1 MIYIILS
8 ERGEVMNLGQRLIE
22 LRKAKHLSQEEVAE
36 KLNVT
41 RQTISK
47 WETNQR
53 SPEFDKILPLC
64 ELFEIS
70 TDELITGK
78 NNKINNS
85 EDEILNSND
94 NKKNRTIGL
103 TIGILLY
110 FLSIVWIMISIPVLN
125 INPIV
130 ASAIFILICGIA
142 TCILIY
148 SRIMFKNK
156 KPKKEKKQNKL
167 FKQIENIA
175 GLVTIIIYLSISF
188 ITMAWQITWI
198 IWLIYA
204 LIMEIIKLIISLK
217 EDNI

>member
-47 WETNQR
+47 WETNQS

-70 TDELITGK
+70 TDQLITGK
-78 NNKINNS
+78 KNKINNS

-130 ASAIFILICGIA
+130 ASAKFILICGIA

-148 SRIMFKNK
+148 SRIMFKSK